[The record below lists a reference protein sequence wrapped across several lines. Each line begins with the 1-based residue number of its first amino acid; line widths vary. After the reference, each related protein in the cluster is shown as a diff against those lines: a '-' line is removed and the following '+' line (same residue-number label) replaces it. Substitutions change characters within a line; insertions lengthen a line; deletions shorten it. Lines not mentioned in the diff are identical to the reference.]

1 MEYFNRVNRN
11 SNFDIAQTGIIFED
25 LVYELKNMIDID
37 LTPYAFLMA
46 CVTQKF
52 HFSVGGLVDVEA
64 CLRTYDNPAL
74 AYNDRPN
81 IETQRLERVRFL
93 NELIHALGLSDEA
106 ALKNWR
112 LFLNSH
118 GKRILSREE
127 NNLWKEIVEK
137 TPGIVPIELQQFG
150 MECLNA
156 CLPVRAEDLACYNSG
171 SPLHIGGFLQY
182 INEHPTVVPALV
194 QMLPRNSKY
203 WSEKEAEH
211 FRLLYRYDYDLDKVR
226 DNCVKMSKRAV
237 IKWEKIPGATMTE
250 QQAFC
255 ESLRNKPT
263 EATVSKDVQELRSLL
278 TEYAITEDAGM
289 RIRLLLA
296 QQFEHYFNPKNDEFG
311 MTISPRWSTDS
322 SAGNV

>member
-1 MEYFNRVNRN
+1 MEY
-11 SNFDIAQTGIIFED
+11 
-25 LVYELKNMIDID
+25 
-37 LTPYAFLMA
+37 
-46 CVTQKF
+46 
-52 HFSVGGLVDVEA
+52 
-64 CLRTYDNPAL
+64 
-74 AYNDRPN
+74 
-81 IETQRLERVRFL
+81 
-93 NELIHALGLSDEA
+93 
-106 ALKNWR
+106 
-112 LFLNSH
+112 
-118 GKRILSREE
+118 
-127 NNLWKEIVEK
+127 
-137 TPGIVPIELQQFG
+137 
-150 MECLNA
+150 LNA

-182 INEHPTVVPALV
+182 IKERPTVVPALV

-322 SAGNV
+322 SEGNV